1 VVAALVPMMRKMPE
15 ILNLR
20 GRGGVVPTGAVYVGG
35 RLYRGPWRLP
45 ASKWAN
51 PFKIGRDG
59 TREEVIAKY
68 RAWLVQQPE
77 LMATLPE
84 LQGKDLACWCAPE
97 PCHAEVLGELANS

>member
-1 VVAALVPMMRKMPE
+1 MALAREQMGEPVQDP
-15 ILNLR
+15 
-20 GRGGVVPTGAVYVGG
+20 
-35 RLYRGPWRLP
+35 
-45 ASKWAN
+45 
-51 PFKIGRDG
+51 GRDG

>member
-1 VVAALVPMMRKMPE
+1 MALAREQMGE
-15 ILNLR
+15 
-20 GRGGVVPTGAVYVGG
+20 
-35 RLYRGPWRLP
+35 
-45 ASKWAN
+45 

-84 LQGKDLACWCAPE
+84 YRGKDWLCWCAPE